1 MLVTRFVRKGFV
13 GLFLVTY
20 LWVVRDEHLNLGLHG
35 HIREKANEESRVRV
49 WQELVL
55 VERVAHEVRLEPGL
69 LFLNERGDL
78 PGCLLDEVVL
88 QLSFE
93 VGDVV
98 AVHVVGDEVS
108 FAPRQQL
115 LLRVRDR
122 V

>member
-1 MLVTRFVRKGFV
+1 MHDR
-13 GLFLVTY
+13 
-20 LWVVRDEHLNLGLHG
+20 
-35 HIREKANEESRVRV
+35 IREKANEEGRVGVR
-49 WQELVL
+49 QELIL
-55 VERVAHEVRLEPGL
+55 IERVAHEMRLEPGL

-78 PGCLLDEVVL
+78 PGRLLDEVVL
-88 QLSFE
+88 QLSFV

-108 FAPRQQL
+108 FTPRQQL